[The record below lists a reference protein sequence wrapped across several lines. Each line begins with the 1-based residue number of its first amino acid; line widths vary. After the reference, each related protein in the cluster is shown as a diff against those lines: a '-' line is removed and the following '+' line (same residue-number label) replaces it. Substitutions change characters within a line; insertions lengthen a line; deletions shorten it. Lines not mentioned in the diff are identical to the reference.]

1 MLPPRGTPAAQRGAD
16 RNLRQGLD
24 QMDAEIP
31 ANLSNLVMLWVVN
44 NWNVLE
50 ALS

>member
-1 MLPPRGTPAAQRGAD
+1 MGLGA
-16 RNLRQGLD
+16 LLWVSKLKQGLD
-24 QMDAEIP
+24 QMDAETP

-44 NWNVLE
+44 NWQALE